1 VRLRRKFFA
10 VACLCLWPLVATWGA
25 KLLVVRRPL
34 QHADV
39 VLVLSG
45 SSSYKQRVQAAAE
58 IFFQGRA
65 DRILITNDNQRGGW
79 SQEKAS
85 NPFFYER
92 ELDELGRLGVPAE
105 RIEVLPQA
113 VSSTYEEA
121 ILLRAYIDSHFV
133 KSALI
138 VTSPYHS
145 RRAIWIV
152 RRVCNNTNV
161 ALGIETVPIGVD
173 SPRPAFWWLT
183 PVGWRVVAGEYLKL
197 GYYWLSY

>member
-1 VRLRRKFFA
+1 
-10 VACLCLWPLVATWGA
+10 LWPFVATWGA

-34 QHADV
+34 PHADV
-39 VLVLSG
+39 ILVLSG

-79 SQEKAS
+79 SQERAS

-92 ELDELGRLGVPAE
+92 ELDELERLGVPAD
-105 RIEVLPQA
+105 RVEVLPEA

-121 ILLRAYIDSHFV
+121 LLLRAYIDSHPV

-152 RRVCNNTNV
+152 SRVCNGTNV
-161 ALGIETVPIGVD
+161 ALGIETVSIGVD

-183 PVGWRVVAGEYLKL
+183 PVGWKLVAGEYLKII
-197 GYYWLSY
+197 YYWVSY